1 MTVQRPEDWRRV
13 REVFEGALA
22 QPVERRRSFVAET
35 CRGEPAIHDQVVALL
50 ASHHHTADFLE
61 TPAVRLLGAVAPADL
76 APVEGPPPI
85 VDGRSVPTTSNPASG
100 TAAWARL
107 SGAARRPGLRAARR
121 DQDDA
126 PRHGFR
132 VLIRRFRHE
141 RQILASLDH
150 PHIAR
155 LFDGGTTP
163 DGLPYFVMEYVD
175 GMPID
180 RYADEHCLMTPARL
194 RLCLRVLDAV
204 QHAHDRHI
212 VHRDLKPSNVLVTPD
227 GAPEA
232 ARLRHREAPRPRR
245 GRFHADHAG
254 AAR

>member
-22 QPVERRRSFVAET
+22 QPVERRRSFVAES

-85 VDGRSVPTTSNPASG
+85 VGRTIGPYYIESCIGHGGMGSVY
-100 TAAWARL
+100 L
-107 SGAARRPGLRAARR
+107 ARRADQAFERR
-121 DQDDA
+121 VA
-126 PRHGFR
+126 IKM
-132 VLIRRFRHE
+132 IRRGMDSEVVIRSFRHE

-163 DGLPYFVMEYVD
+163 DGLPYFVMEYVE
-175 GMPID
+175 GTPID
-180 RYADEHCLMTPARL
+180 RYCGRAR
-194 RLCLRVLDAV
+194 A
-204 QHAHDRHI
+204 
-212 VHRDLKPSNVLVTPD
+212 
-227 GAPEA
+227 
-232 ARLRHREAPRPRR
+232 
-245 GRFHADHAG
+245 
-254 AAR
+254 